1 MENWRTIIRKLMGYY
16 QITRR
21 KVLLIRTSI
30 KWRNNPQVTTIPII
44 TIFLPTGM
52 EVTTTITKVM
62 GINHLTNPPTS
73 HPIKPHTIKTTPSS
87 THWVLWWANP
97 TINHK
102 CTSNPTILL
111 LTTNLFSSHP
121 HNSNNNKV
129 VDCSIILFS
138 TKYRILITGTSMGG
152 DCLGMFV
159 CQCDWWMLVYFFRFY
174 NILTNTKCNMY
185 LYFSNQ

>member
-44 TIFLPTGM
+44 LLPTGM
-52 EVTTTITKVM
+52 EATITTITKVM
-62 GINHLTNPPTS
+62 GISHLTNPPTS
-73 HPIKPHTIKTTPSS
+73 HPIKPHTIKTTLSS

-102 CTSNPTILL
+102 CTSNLTILL
-111 LTTNLFSSHP
+111 LTTNLFSSHH

-152 DCLGMFV
+152 DF
-159 CQCDWWMLVYFFRFY
+159 
-174 NILTNTKCNMY
+174 
-185 LYFSNQ
+185 